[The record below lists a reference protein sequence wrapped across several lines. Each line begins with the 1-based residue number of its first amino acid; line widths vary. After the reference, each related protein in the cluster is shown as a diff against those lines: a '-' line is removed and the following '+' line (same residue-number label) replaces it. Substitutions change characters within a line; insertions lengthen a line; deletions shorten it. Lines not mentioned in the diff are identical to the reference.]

1 MDREITKK
9 EKREIAF
16 KKWIK
21 IGSIII
27 VIVIAF
33 VVILSFIGEKMDESN
48 LKISTADE
56 GVIESCVIG
65 TGKIVPLY
73 EQAIISPVGTR
84 ILELYCNEGDYI
96 SSGQSLLRL
105 DLQNAETDLRRKAD
119 EVSMKKNEIEQTAL
133 SSATYLTDLEMKI
146 KAKEMAVNHLMEE
159 VNNERRLDSIGSGT
173 GDRIREAELAYSTGL
188 LELQQLKTQLA
199 NERKSHAASLRSK
212 ELEGSITER
221 DLKEMERTI
230 EDARVRA
237 PRNGTV
243 TYLNKGIGT
252 SISQGEKLAVISD
265 LSHFKINGEIA
276 ESFVNRLAP
285 GQKVNVRIGKETIH
299 GHIASIS
306 PQSHAGVVDFI
317 VLLDDDMSPLL
328 RSGLKAELNI
338 VYDLRDNVIRIP
350 NGSYFSGPGTYN
362 LFVKTEDKVLEKRS
376 VLLGDSNFDYVEV
389 KSGLRKG
396 EKVVITD
403 MSSYNNNIIHLK

>member
-252 SISQGEKLAVISD
+252 SISQGEKLAVVSD

-276 ESFVNRLAP
+276 ESFVNRLAT

-403 MSSYNNNIIHLK
+403 MSAYNNNIIHLK